1 MMASTRVPLYIL
13 RAPPQLRPLLFSRY
27 ASHSTASAIAEH
39 VPRIAQP
46 SLWRSLIPRFMRRDA
61 GMASKE
67 PKSQGF
73 WSRFLANPASGVI
86 ILAMLTGNAAIHIIR
101 IKRDMNLYSRQ
112 ADQKIE
118 LLREVINRVQR
129 GEDVNVEKLLGT
141 GDPKMEEEWFDG
153 TSMAN
158 GSDISCYVKFSDRGQ
173 ADWDVPPVVIRE
185 IEKEEKMMT
194 RNERQRLRRQARKE
208 EEKKEEAEVN
218 EREAKDDDNAQ
229 VKKRPEFL

>member
-141 GDPKMEEEWFDG
+141 GDPKMEEEWFD
-153 TSMAN
+153 
-158 GSDISCYVKFSDRGQ
+158 
-173 ADWDVPPVVIRE
+173 VIRE